1 MTATSGWGNLN
12 NLRIL
17 KMNKLKFV
25 RMAKGNKW
33 WKTNMSN
40 LVERMGKTL
49 DTDSQS
55 YVNILEGVW
64 EATHGLT
71 DKTLNAYQQKA
82 LRKTLE
88 SIMTKDQINKY
99 VGWALSGGLI
109 SQTSASKT
117 LGFMQ
122 VEVDMRVHATI
133 QGVEEAIAV
142 GVVSQEEINQHLDDP
157 YWAYKHPAAIS
168 YARLYVYNTMFGLSP
183 AFLPKMFGG
192 FWGTTLFKFK
202 PYQWHQMR
210 NEYRVITNWMNQQ
223 TDDGKSVSF
232 IKDAILNPK
241 SKLDKKIRTYFGTR
255 IPISIITTCLWHI
268 PLVGS
273 PIKWALS
280 FTNPQLG
287 GAVKR
292 GGESAIATSVL
303 RSMMAFLAI
312 GGSVV
317 PGDEEDE
324 IVKEWYRLYL
334 PVYVNM
340 MVDTIS
346 EGDPFKIVGLYN
358 KTAHNII
365 KAITKELSD

>member
-1 MTATSGWGNLN
+1 
-12 NLRIL
+12 
-17 KMNKLKFV
+17 
-25 RMAKGNKW
+25 
-33 WKTNMSN
+33 
-40 LVERMGKTL
+40 
-49 DTDSQS
+49 
-55 YVNILEGVW
+55 
-64 EATHGLT
+64 
-71 DKTLNAYQQKA
+71 
-82 LRKTLE
+82 
-88 SIMTKDQINKY
+88 
-99 VGWALSGGLI
+99 
-109 SQTSASKT
+109 
-117 LGFMQ
+117 
-122 VEVDMRVHATI
+122 
-133 QGVEEAIAV
+133 
-142 GVVSQEEINQHLDDP
+142 
-157 YWAYKHPAAIS
+157 
-168 YARLYVYNTMFGLSP
+168 
-183 AFLPKMFGG
+183 
-192 FWGTTLFKFK
+192 
-202 PYQWHQMR
+202 
-210 NEYRVITNWMNQQ
+210 MNQQ

-287 GAVKR
+287 GTVKR